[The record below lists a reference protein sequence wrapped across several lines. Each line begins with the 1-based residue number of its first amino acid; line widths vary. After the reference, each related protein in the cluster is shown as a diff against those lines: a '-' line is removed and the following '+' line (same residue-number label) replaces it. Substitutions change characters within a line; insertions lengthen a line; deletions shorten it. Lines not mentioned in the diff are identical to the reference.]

1 MLRLAEEVLI
11 LVLDEQRGELGP
23 GLPRRSLNLALAG
36 AVLMD
41 LAFENRIDTDL
52 ERLVP
57 LDSAPLDDEILDPT
71 LEEIG
76 SEEQPHGTEY
86 WLDRIAKK
94 GGEIRDAALSR
105 LIERGI
111 LEPEEHGV
119 FALVS
124 SVSRSRRYPVADGE
138 QIEEVRLRIMRI
150 LFSDDVPGPRESAL
164 IALAAGCGAFN
175 TLLTPDERAQVRER
189 VELLSRIDLIGRTM
203 GQAIERLVADEQ
215 SRPLHA
221 QPKEIPVVPGIP
233 LLGNA
238 LAMSKGMVAFLA
250 RNYKEYGPIFRIRGL
265 RRRFICLVG
274 PEANEL
280 LASRDTEFFRSLE
293 PMANLH
299 LMMGSS
305 RSVLT
310 MDGID
315 HVTTRRVQAKGYAT
329 RVANERFEEV
339 IDVAR
344 REIATW
350 PVGKPI
356 DAVKAFQ
363 NIIAEQM
370 GRIMVGHSPRGYT
383 ADLHTTLKGLLLSA
397 TVFPAIMKFPR
408 FRRARARALELA
420 GKVLAHKK
428 QCPVHSKP
436 DFLDLM
442 LELREADPQLVPETN
457 LNLTAIAPFLT
468 GLDTTSY
475 TCSFMLYQVLK
486 SPELMQRMTEEAD
499 DFFERGLEPRQ
510 KGLEVSRRAAMETL
524 RLYPVSPAV
533 LRTVSNSFEFAGHKV
548 PAGAQVMVGTAV
560 GHVLEEFFPDPERF
574 DVDRFTIER
583 GEHRRNRGV
592 YVPFGAGSHRCL
604 GSGLVPLQMA
614 LTVATVLRE
623 TELEPFE
630 KNHEL
635 RVRSLPT
642 MRPVGMKMRIL
653 RRRAHGDT
661 PPKDQ
666 DGSCQSI
673 RDRH

>member
-41 LAFENRIDTDL
+41 LALANRIDTDL
-52 ERLVP
+52 ERLVL
-57 LDSAPLDDEILDPT
+57 LDSSPSDDQILGPSLQD
-71 LEEIG
+71 IV
-76 SEEQPHGTEY
+76 SEDQPHSTEY
-86 WLDRIAKK
+86 WLDRIAEK
-94 GGEIRDAALSR
+94 GEEIRDAALSR

-150 LFSDDVPGPRESAL
+150 LFSDDVPDPRDSAL
-164 IALAAGCGAFN
+164 IALANGCGAFN
-175 TLLTPDERAQVRER
+175 TFLTPDERAQVRER

-215 SRPLHA
+215 SRPISA
-221 QPKEIPVVPGIP
+221 PPKEIPVVPGLPI
-233 LLGNA
+233 LGNG

-250 RNYKEYGPIFRIRGL
+250 RNYKKYGPIFRTRGL
-265 RRRFICLVG
+265 RRRFVCMVG

-293 PMANLH
+293 PMANMH

-305 RSVLT
+305 RSILT

-315 HVTTRRVQAKGYAT
+315 HVTTRRVQAKGYAA

-339 IDVAR
+339 IDIAR

-350 PVGKPI
+350 PAGKPI
-356 DAVKAFQ
+356 DVVKAFQ
-363 NIIAEQM
+363 SIIAEQM
-370 GRIMVGHSPRGYT
+370 GRIMIGHSPRGYT

-397 TVFPAIMKFPR
+397 TVFPGIMKIPR
-408 FRRARARALELA
+408 FRRARARSLELA
-420 GKVLAHKK
+420 GKVLAHKQ
-428 QCPVHSKP
+428 QCPVQSKP

-442 LELREADPQLVPETN
+442 LELREADPQLMPETN
-457 LNLTAIAPFLT
+457 LNMTAIAPLLT
-468 GLDTTSY
+468 GLDTTAY
-475 TCSFMLYQVLK
+475 TCAFMLYHVLK

-499 DFFERGLEPRQ
+499 DFFDRGLEPKQ
-510 KGLEVSRRAAMETL
+510 DALDVSRRAVMETL
-524 RLYPVSPAV
+524 RLHPVSPAV

-548 PAGAQVMVGTAV
+548 PAGVLVMVGTAA
-560 GHVLEEFFPDPERF
+560 GHVLEEYFPDPERF
-574 DVDRFTIER
+574 DVDRFTTER

-592 YVPFGAGSHRCL
+592 YAPFGAGSHRCL
-604 GSGLVPLQMA
+604 GSGLVPLQLA
-614 LTVATVLRE
+614 LTVATVLRD

-630 KNHEL
+630 THHAL

-653 RRRAHGDT
+653 RRRSHGDT

-666 DGSCQSI
+666 DGSC
-673 RDRH
+673 